1 MNKVLLID
9 GNSLMFRAFYATAY
23 TGNLMQNKS
32 GLYTNAI
39 FGFCNMIQKLV
50 DESVDKVFVA
60 FDAGKQ
66 TFRHKQFD
74 DYKGGRKQMPDEFK
88 VQIPYIKKYLDLMNI
103 KHYECLDYEAD
114 DLVAA
119 YANLLNTSENEVYV
133 VSGDK
138 DLLQLA
144 KGNITVCLT
153 KKGITELDEYTESN
167 FKEKMGFESY
177 QVPDYK
183 GLVGDSSDNLPG
195 IKGIGEKTAI
205 KLLDQ
210 YQTLENI
217 INNVNELKGKVQSC
231 ILEHQELGLKCKLLA
246 TLKSDFEVPYSLD
259 EINRQNPN
267 YKELIDFFKQLDF
280 NSFLKKIEKELIN
293 NEAKELTNEDNIV
306 QEKQFDVNEIIVV
319 DEKYDFSHLKDSY
332 IVLETIKENYCLED
346 IIGISILSEDLKY
359 KLFIYE
365 DVLFKNESLKQ
376 YLEGPNNKKTFDYK
390 KLYVSLKRKG
400 ININNVIYDAML
412 AIYLINPSYVHDDI
426 KMSIENFIDTNLS
439 YDENIFGHGQKIK
452 VPETLVL
459 IEHSIS
465 KCFALVNSEKE
476 ILENINSLD
485 QNDLLNTELS
495 LSKVLG
501 DMELNGLKV
510 DVDVLKSIGEELQLK
525 QKEVEQRI
533 YEIAGMEFNI
543 NSVKQL
549 GEVLFERL
557 SLPSGKKN
565 KTGYSTSVE
574 VLEKLAPNFEIARLV
589 LEYRAVS
596 KIISTYVNGL
606 IDLTNENNFVHPL
619 YKQALTQTGRLSS
632 VNPNIQN
639 MPIRTEMG
647 QVIRKAFVSRFEN
660 GKILSCDYSQ
670 IELRVLAHM
679 SNDQPMI
686 DSFNSS
692 EDFHTNTASWL
703 YEVDPKDVTKDMRRT
718 AKAINFGIVYGMSAW
733 GLSESINITPFEAN
747 MYIMKYFNNHFKV
760 REYLDNVIN
769 DAKNN
774 GYTKTLFNRVRY
786 IPELQSSNKNL
797 MGFGERTA
805 MNAPI
810 QGTAADII
818 KKAMVK
824 VSEVMKGMKSILIA
838 QVHDE
843 LLFDVYPS
851 ELEQLQKTVKETM
864 ENVVELKVPLLVDG
878 GAGDNWLES

>member
-1 MNKVLLID
+1 
-9 GNSLMFRAFYATAY
+9 
-23 TGNLMQNKS
+23 
-32 GLYTNAI
+32 
-39 FGFCNMIQKLV
+39 
-50 DESVDKVFVA
+50 
-60 FDAGKQ
+60 
-66 TFRHKQFD
+66 
-74 DYKGGRKQMPDEFK
+74 
-88 VQIPYIKKYLDLMNI
+88 MNI

-119 YANLLNTSENEVYV
+119 YANLLNTNENEIYV

-359 KLFIYE
+359 KLFVYE

-400 ININNVIYDAML
+400 ININNVVYDAML

-679 SNDQPMI
+679 SDDQPMI

-760 REYLDNVIN
+760 REYLDKVIN

-851 ELEQLQKTVKETM
+851 ELEQLQKIVKETM

>member
-50 DESVDKVFVA
+50 DSSVDKVFVA

-74 DYKGGRKQMPDEFK
+74 DYKGGRKPMPDEFK

-144 KGNITVCLT
+144 KGNIKVCLT
-153 KKGITELDEYTESN
+153 KKGITELDEYTEYN
-167 FKEKMGFESY
+167 FKDKMGFESY
-177 QVPDYK
+177 QIPDFK

-217 INNVNELKGKVQSC
+217 IDNVSELKGKVQSC
-231 ILEHQELGLKCKLLA
+231 ILENQELGLKCKTLA
-246 TLKSDFEVPYSLD
+246 TLKYDFEVPYSIE

-293 NEAKELTNEDNIV
+293 QVDES
-306 QEKQFDVNEIIVV
+306 NEINTKANEVLFNVNDIVVV
-319 DEKYDFSHLKDSY
+319 DENYDFSNLKESY
-332 IVLETIKENYCLED
+332 IVLETIKDNYYLED
-346 IIGISILSEDLKY
+346 FIGISILSVDLSY
-359 KLFIYE
+359 KLFCYS
-365 DVLFKNESLKQ
+365 DVILKNKSLKS
-376 YLEGPNNKKTFDYK
+376 YLEGNYSKKTYDYK
-390 KLYVSLKRKG
+390 KLYVSLKKKG
-400 ININNVIYDAML
+400 IIINNVIYDAML
-412 AIYLINPSYVHDDI
+412 SIYLINPSYVHDDI
-426 KMSIENFIDTNLS
+426 KMSLEHFIETSLS
-439 YDENIFGHGQKIK
+439 YDENVYGHGQKIR

-459 IEHSIS
+459 IEHSMN
-465 KCFALVNSEKE
+465 KCFAIANSEKE
-476 ILENINSLD
+476 ILENINSFN
-485 QNDLLNTELS
+485 QGDLLQTELS

-510 DVDVLKSIGEELQLK
+510 DVDVLKSIGEELKAK
-525 QKEVEQRI
+525 QTIVEKRI
-533 YEIAGMEFNI
+533 YEIAGEEFNI

-549 GEVLFERL
+549 GEILFEKL

-589 LEYRAVS
+589 LDYRAVS

-606 IDLTNENNFVHPL
+606 IDLTNEKNFVHPL

-679 SNDQPMI
+679 ADDEPMI
-686 DSFNSS
+686 NSFNSS
-692 EDFHTNTASWL
+692 VDFHTNTASWL
-703 YEVDPKDVTKDMRRT
+703 YEVDIKDVTKEMRRT

-747 MYIMKYFNNHFKV
+747 MYIMKYFNTHFKV

-797 MGFGERTA
+797 IGFGERTA

-824 VSEVMKGMKSILIA
+824 VSEKIQGMKSILIA

-851 ELEQLQKTVKETM
+851 ELEQLKKIVKDTM
-864 ENVVELKVPLLVDG
+864 ENIVEMKVPLLVDG